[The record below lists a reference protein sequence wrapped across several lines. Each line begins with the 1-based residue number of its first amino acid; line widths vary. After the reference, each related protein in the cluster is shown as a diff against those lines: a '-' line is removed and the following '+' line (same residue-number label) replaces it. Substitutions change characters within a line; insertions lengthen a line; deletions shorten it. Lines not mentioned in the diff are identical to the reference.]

1 MTGTPT
7 TPAPTTTPPTLRIA
21 VWMLAVQAGLI
32 GVLAVY
38 VGWQAATHKAAS
50 TGSGVATPLITAL
63 CAVVFGILA
72 YSLGGLRG
80 WARGPAIVL
89 EMLLIPI
96 GYYMVT
102 GDLGWVGWPTIA
114 IGVVGAGLLL
124 APSTRTALGLDR

>member
-1 MTGTPT
+1 MTSTPT
-7 TPAPTTTPPTLRIA
+7 TPTPTTTPTLRIA
-21 VWMLAVQAGLI
+21 VWMLAVQCALV

-38 VGWQAATHKAAS
+38 VGWQAATHKATS
-50 TGSGVATPLITAL
+50 TSSGVATPLITAL

-72 YSLGGLRG
+72 YSLARLRG

-96 GYYMVT
+96 WYYMVT

-114 IGVVGAGLLL
+114 IGVFGAGVLL